1 MSQHSG
7 QWSLVGVDM
16 TGIELRMLAHFM
28 YPYDGGEYAKLVLGG
43 DVHQANADAWGVTRT
58 LAKTGI
64 YAMIYGAG
72 DRKLG
77 RTLDPAVPDSKAGKF
92 GAEKRAAIMGKFP
105 ALAKLT
111 DAVKLAAMNRGYLL
125 GIDGRRL
132 PVRSEHSALNTV
144 LQSAAAVASKVWI
157 VTAAERLTDTFGRQ
171 GWDGQ
176 WAAMAWVHD
185 EVQVAARL
193 QIADVVGRLLIESIE
208 EAGRTLKFN
217 VPITGEM
224 KIGQTWADTH

>member
-1 MSQHSG
+1 M
-7 QWSLVGVDM
+7 DM

-28 YPYDGGEYAKLVLGG
+28 WPYDGGEYAKLVLEG
-43 DVHQANADAWGVTRT
+43 DVHQANADAWGVARQV
-58 LAKTGI
+58 AKTGI

-111 DAVKLAAMNRGYLL
+111 EAVKLAAMNRGYLL

-157 VTAAERLTDTFGRQ
+157 NTFAARLTEKYGPQ
-171 GWDGQ
+171 GWNGR
-176 WAAMAWVHD
+176 WAAMAYVHD
-185 EVQVAARL
+185 EVQVAARTEIAEDVRDIMIAS
-193 QIADVVGRLLIESIE
+193 IAD
-208 EAGRTLKFN
+208 AGRELKFN
-217 VPITGEM
+217 VPITGEGR
-224 KIGQTWADTH
+224 IGKNWATTH